1 MRPQEHRWEKR
12 SKGIAGALSGS
23 LSHVQVR
30 KRRKTVGNVVGVRYS
45 PRNSS
50 PSDDDKVRWE
60 KEYGSWSKRKENHS
74 SQDHTNTRQSVL
86 DGVKSVEDRMKINTI
101 LNAMKEQSHDFASSD
116 VQGRVWNVMGTLSL
130 LSEENA
136 SQVRNS
142 VKSKMKRRSRKR
154 YGKGDREQFMWDPNA
169 PLALANELIPGEVK
183 EKVARAQVAA
193 TAVRSSLPYRGCYLL
208 NDRETTRVLDL
219 TPENIEW
226 ARENSQHALLDTEDG
241 PVK

>member
-1 MRPQEHRWEKR
+1 M
-12 SKGIAGALSGS
+12 A
-23 LSHVQVR
+23 QVR
-30 KRRKTVGNVVGVRYS
+30 KRMRKTDENVSGVRNS
-45 PRNSS
+45 PHGSIANQSTHF
-50 PSDDDKVRWE
+50 DDRVRWE
-60 KEYGSWSKRKENHS
+60 KEYGTWSKRRGNYS
-74 SQDHTNTRQSVL
+74 PQQNGTNTRQSLL
-86 DGVKSVEDRMKINTI
+86 DGVKNVEDRMKINTI
-101 LNAMKEQSHDFASSD
+101 LNAMKEQSHDFASSEAQSNVWD
-116 VQGRVWNVMGTLSL
+116 VVGTLSL

-136 SQVRNS
+136 GLVRNGLKPKVNS
-142 VKSKMKRRSRKR
+142 RSRKR
-154 YGKGDREQFMWDPNA
+154 YGKGDREQLLWDPNA